1 MVEAIRIWFGV
12 SDVDGNVDDVLGLEL
27 RNRRNS
33 FLVWL
38 ARVTASNTS
47 VGEMLLLL
55 TVVIDGGGGIIWK
68 RGGGGRCGGKTDV
81 AGKTESNE
89 WMILCGVGG
98 VGGVCNVGSGGVSEQ
113 GRRGDRKWTTEK
125 TDDNHDCHA
134 HKHTNGLHMNLL
146 VMFCDGR

>member
-98 VGGVCNVGSGGVSEQ
+98 VALDFGVKQREPAIKICVRFSIQ
-113 GRRGDRKWTTEK
+113 
-125 TDDNHDCHA
+125 DDD
-134 HKHTNGLHMNLL
+134 KLP
-146 VMFCDGR
+146 F

>member
-98 VGGVCNVGSGGVSEQ
+98 VGVG
-113 GRRGDRKWTTEK
+113 GRCGINSRMIWVTFVE
-125 TDDNHDCHA
+125 DNA
-134 HKHTNGLHMNLL
+134 L
-146 VMFCDGR
+146 